1 MADKAILFDSS
12 RCSACQAC
20 VAACKGRFGLGPA
33 SSSEDMA
40 ARAFGRA
47 AVLDEEAPLAVARF
61 ERTLADGGTVWE
73 AARAGCVHCAE
84 APCAEVCP
92 TGALAVSGETGFVTL
107 DAERCVSCH
116 LCAMVCPADAPRHRG
131 ERGELCLCDGCAA
144 EVAEGGVPACVAAC
158 PLDALAFD
166 DRDAVVSRANERA
179 AALRERGWANASV
192 LGVSEQGG
200 HHVVQVMKYGVGGS
214 MHEALASTGEVEWLD
229 AVKAA
234 GPASVGVLGLA
245 AAGAVAGLVSESR
258 KQRTAEAEAAAA
270 SMATF
275 NPLLDNESVEGGEGA
290 DGDAREVVEES
301 ALQAALRRRNALR
314 TKKGATPG
322 AAAAAAL
329 AAVPVEEYHWYNADA
344 AGDDEAEGFEP
355 RLVSCGRA
363 RFGMKDYGV
372 AYGWSGDFAGD
383 TDDTGE
389 IPVIDELS
397 DTGELYDVEE
407 FNRLLAEDAALA
419 EETARAAEA
428 GEADDSG
435 SDDEAESTE
444 AVEAEGSSGDS
455 RETEEAVAE
464 TEEPGVEEAA
474 SDEKDGDSTEE
485 PGV

>member
-1 MADKAILFDSS
+1 MAVKAILFDSS

-92 TGALAVSGETGFVTL
+92 TGALAVSGETGFVSL
-107 DAERCVSCH
+107 DAARCVGCH

-131 ERGELCLCDGCAA
+131 ERGELCLCDGCGA
-144 EVAEGGVPACVAAC
+144 EVAEGSVPACVAAC

-179 AALRERGWANASV
+179 AVLRERGWANASV

-290 DGDAREVVEES
+290 DGDAREVVEET

-314 TKKGATPG
+314 SKKGATP
-322 AAAAAAL
+322 AAAAAAAV
-329 AAVPVEEYHWYNADA
+329 AAVPVEECHWYNADA
-344 AGDDEAEGFEP
+344 VGDDEAEGFEP

-372 AYGWSGDFAGD
+372 ADGWGEDFAGD
-383 TDDTGE
+383 ADDAVE
-389 IPVIDELS
+389 IPVVDELS

-407 FNRLLAEDAALA
+407 FNRLLAEDAAEA
-419 EETARAAEA
+419 EEA
-428 GEADDSG
+428 GETDD
-435 SDDEAESTE
+435 A
-444 AVEAEGSSGDS
+444 
-455 RETEEAVAE
+455 
-464 TEEPGVEEAA
+464 EEPGDPEPADGLEAIDDSKPVDDTGEEESA
-474 SDEKDGDSTEE
+474 TERS
-485 PGV
+485 

>member
-73 AARAGCVHCAE
+73 AARVGCVHCAE

-158 PLDALAFD
+158 PLDALA
-166 DRDAVVSRANERA
+166 
-179 AALRERGWANASV
+179 
-192 LGVSEQGG
+192 
-200 HHVVQVMKYGVGGS
+200 
-214 MHEALASTGEVEWLD
+214 STGEVEWLD
-229 AVKAA
+229 AAKMA
-234 GPASVGVLGLA
+234 GPVSVGVLGLA

-258 KQRTAEAEAAAA
+258 KQRVAETEAAAA
-270 SMATF
+270 SVAAF

-329 AAVPVEEYHWYNADA
+329 AAVPVEEYHWYNAETTD
-344 AGDDEAEGFEP
+344 DDEAEDVEP
-355 RLVSCGRA
+355 RLVSCGRT

-372 AYGWSGDFAGD
+372 ADSWSEDYAGD
-383 TDDTGE
+383 ADDTGE

-428 GEADDSG
+428 GEA
-435 SDDEAESTE
+435 
-444 AVEAEGSSGDS
+444 EAEGADD
-455 RETEEAVAE
+455 A
-464 TEEPGVEEAA
+464 EEPGEADDVEDSGDPNPADGCEAI
-474 SDEKDGDSTEE
+474 DDSEPVDDAEEEESATERS
-485 PGV
+485 

>member
-40 ARAFGRA
+40 ERAFGRA

-92 TGALAVSGETGFVTL
+92 TGALAVGGETGFVTL

-158 PLDALAFD
+158 PLDALAFG

-229 AVKAA
+229 AVKMA
-234 GPASVGVLGLA
+234 GPVSVGVLGLA
-245 AAGAVAGLVSESR
+245 AAGAVAGLAVESSR
-258 KQRTAEAEAAAA
+258 QRAAEAEAAAA
-270 SMATF
+270 SAGTF
-275 NPLLDNESVEGGEGA
+275 NPLLDEENIEGEEGA
-290 DGDAREVVEES
+290 DDEAREVVEES

-314 TKKGATPG
+314 TRKGATP
-322 AAAAAAL
+322 AAAAAAAV
-329 AAVPVEEYHWYNADA
+329 AAVPVEEYHWYNAEMA
-344 AGDDEAEGFEP
+344 DDDGAQDVEP

-372 AYGWSGDFAGD
+372 ADGWGEGFAGD
-383 TDDTGE
+383 ADDADE
-389 IPVIDELS
+389 IPMVDELS

-485 PGV
+485 PEV

>member
-20 VAACKGRFGLGPA
+20 VAACKGRFGLAPSA
-33 SSSEDMA
+33 SDSSSENET

-61 ERTLADGGTVWE
+61 ERTLADGSTVWE
-73 AARAGCVHCAE
+73 AARAGCVHCAQ

-92 TGALAVSGETGFVTL
+92 TGAVAVNGETGFVAL
-107 DAERCVSCH
+107 DAARCVSCH
-116 LCAMVCPADAPRHRG
+116 LCSMVCPAAAPRHRG
-131 ERGELCLCDGCAA
+131 ERGEVLLCDGCAA
-144 EVAEGGVPACVAAC
+144 EVSEGGVPACVAAC

-166 DRDAVVSRANERA
+166 ERDAIVSRANERA

-329 AAVPVEEYHWYNADA
+329 AAVPVEEYHWYNAETTD
-344 AGDDEAEGFEP
+344 DDEAEDVEP

-372 AYGWSGDFAGD
+372 ADGWGEDFAGD
-383 TDDTGE
+383 ADDADE
-389 IPVIDELS
+389 ILVVDELS

-419 EETARAAEA
+419 AEG
-428 GEADDSG
+428 GEADD
-435 SDDEAESTE
+435 A
-444 AVEAEGSSGDS
+444 
-455 RETEEAVAE
+455 
-464 TEEPGVEEAA
+464 EEPGDPEPADELEAIDDSEPVDDTGEEESA
-474 SDEKDGDSTEE
+474 TERS
-485 PGV
+485 

>member
-1 MADKAILFDSS
+1 MAVKAILFDSS

-92 TGALAVSGETGFVTL
+92 TGALAVSGETGFVSL
-107 DAERCVSCH
+107 DAARCVGCH
-116 LCAMVCPADAPRHRG
+116 LCAMVCPAAAPRHRG
-131 ERGELCLCDGCAA
+131 ERGELCLCDGCGA
-144 EVAEGGVPACVAAC
+144 EVAEGSVPACVAAC

-179 AALRERGWANASV
+179 AVLRERGWANASV

-329 AAVPVEEYHWYNADA
+329 AAVPVEEYHWYNAETTD
-344 AGDDEAEGFEP
+344 DDEAEDVEP

-372 AYGWSGDFAGD
+372 ADGWGEDFAGD
-383 TDDTGE
+383 ADDADE
-389 IPVIDELS
+389 ILVVDELS

-419 EETARAAEA
+419 AEG
-428 GEADDSG
+428 GEADD
-435 SDDEAESTE
+435 A
-444 AVEAEGSSGDS
+444 
-455 RETEEAVAE
+455 
-464 TEEPGVEEAA
+464 EEPGDPEPADELEAIDDSEPVDDTGEEESA
-474 SDEKDGDSTEE
+474 TERS
-485 PGV
+485 

>member
-20 VAACKGRFGLGPA
+20 VSACKGRFGLGPA

-47 AVLDEEAPLAVARF
+47 AVLNEEAPLAVARF

-84 APCAEVCP
+84 APCAEACP

-200 HHVVQVMKYGVGGS
+200 HHVVQVMKYGVAGS

-229 AVKAA
+229 AAKMA
-234 GPASVGVLGLA
+234 GPVSVGVLGLA

-258 KQRTAEAEAAAA
+258 KQRVAETEAAAA
-270 SMATF
+270 SVAAF
-275 NPLLDNESVEGGEGA
+275 NPRLDNESVEGGEGA

-329 AAVPVEEYHWYNADA
+329 AAVPVEEYHWYNAETTD
-344 AGDDEAEGFEP
+344 DDEAEDVEP
-355 RLVSCGRA
+355 RLVSCGRT

-372 AYGWSGDFAGD
+372 ADSWSEDYAGD
-383 TDDTGE
+383 ADDTGE

-419 EETARAAEA
+419 EEAALAAEA
-428 GEADDSG
+428 EDAVAPGDLASV
-435 SDDEAESTE
+435 DEAEPAE
-444 AVEAEGSSGDS
+444 AAEAESSSEDIQ
-455 RETEEAVAE
+455 ETEEAIEE
-464 TEEPGVEEAA
+464 TEA
-474 SDEKDGDSTEE
+474 
-485 PGV
+485 

>member
-1 MADKAILFDSS
+1 MAVKAILFDSS

-92 TGALAVSGETGFVTL
+92 TGALAVSGETGFVSL
-107 DAERCVSCH
+107 DAARCVGCH

-131 ERGELCLCDGCAA
+131 ERGELCLCDGCGA
-144 EVAEGGVPACVAAC
+144 EVAEGSVPACVAAC

-179 AALRERGWANASV
+179 AVLR
-192 LGVSEQGG
+192 EQGG

-329 AAVPVEEYHWYNADA
+329 AAVPVEEYHWYNAETTD
-344 AGDDEAEGFEP
+344 DDEAEDVEP

-372 AYGWSGDFAGD
+372 ADGWGEDFAGD
-383 TDDTGE
+383 ADDADE
-389 IPVIDELS
+389 ILVVDELS

-419 EETARAAEA
+419 AEG
-428 GEADDSG
+428 GEADD
-435 SDDEAESTE
+435 A
-444 AVEAEGSSGDS
+444 
-455 RETEEAVAE
+455 
-464 TEEPGVEEAA
+464 EEPDDPEPADELEAIDDSEPVDDTGEEESA
-474 SDEKDGDSTEE
+474 TERS
-485 PGV
+485 

>member
-200 HHVVQVMKYGVGGS
+200 HHVVQVMKYGVAGS

-229 AVKAA
+229 AAKMA
-234 GPASVGVLGLA
+234 GPVSVGVLGLA

-258 KQRTAEAEAAAA
+258 KQRVAETEAAAA
-270 SMATF
+270 SVAAF

-290 DGDAREVVEES
+290 DGDAREVVEET
-301 ALQAALRRRNALR
+301 ALQAALRRR
-314 TKKGATPG
+314 
-322 AAAAAAL
+322 
-329 AAVPVEEYHWYNADA
+329 
-344 AGDDEAEGFEP
+344 
-355 RLVSCGRA
+355 S
-363 RFGMKDYGV
+363 
-372 AYGWSGDFAGD
+372 
-383 TDDTGE
+383 
-389 IPVIDELS
+389 
-397 DTGELYDVEE
+397 
-407 FNRLLAEDAALA
+407 LLAEQ
-419 EETARAAEA
+419 
-428 GEADDSG
+428 SWQ
-435 SDDEAESTE
+435 
-444 AVEAEGSSGDS
+444 
-455 RETEEAVAE
+455 
-464 TEEPGVEEAA
+464 
-474 SDEKDGDSTEE
+474 
-485 PGV
+485 

>member
-1 MADKAILFDSS
+1 MAVKAILFDSS

-92 TGALAVSGETGFVTL
+92 TGALAVSGETGFVSL
-107 DAERCVSCH
+107 DAARCVGCH

-131 ERGELCLCDGCAA
+131 ERGELCLCDGCGA
-144 EVAEGGVPACVAAC
+144 EVAEGSVPACVAAC

-179 AALRERGWANASV
+179 AVLRERGWANASV

-290 DGDAREVVEES
+290 DGDAREVVEET

-314 TKKGATPG
+314 SKKGATP
-322 AAAAAAL
+322 AAAAAAAV

-344 AGDDEAEGFEP
+344 VGDDEAEGFEP

-372 AYGWSGDFAGD
+372 ADGWGEDFAGD
-383 TDDTGE
+383 ADDAVE
-389 IPVIDELS
+389 IPVVDELS

-407 FNRLLAEDAALA
+407 FNRLLVEDAAL
-419 EETARAAEA
+419 AAEA
-428 GEADDSG
+428 GEA
-435 SDDEAESTE
+435 EE
-444 AVEAEGSSGDS
+444 SGD
-455 RETEEAVAE
+455 A
-464 TEEPGVEEAA
+464 EEPGDPEPADGLEAIDDSKPVDDTGEEESA
-474 SDEKDGDSTEE
+474 TERS
-485 PGV
+485 

>member
-20 VAACKGRFGLGPA
+20 VAACTGRFGLAPSA
-33 SSSEDMA
+33 SDSSSENET

-61 ERTLADGGTVWE
+61 ERTLADGGVVWE
-73 AARAGCVHCAE
+73 AARAGCVHCAQ

-92 TGALAVSGETGFVTL
+92 TGAVAVNGETGFVAL
-107 DAERCVSCH
+107 DAARCVSCH
-116 LCAMVCPADAPRHRG
+116 LCSMVCPAAAPRHRG
-131 ERGELCLCDGCAA
+131 ERGEVLLCDGCAA
-144 EVAEGGVPACVAAC
+144 EVSEGGVPACVAAC

-166 DRDAVVSRANERA
+166 ERDAVVSRANERA
-179 AALRERGWANASV
+179 AALRERGWAAASV

-229 AVKAA
+229 AVKMA
-234 GPASVGVLGLA
+234 GPVSVGVLGLA
-245 AAGAVAGLVSESR
+245 AAGAVAGLAVESSR
-258 KQRTAEAEAAAA
+258 QRAAEAEAAAA
-270 SMATF
+270 SAGTF
-275 NPLLDNESVEGGEGA
+275 TPLLDEENIEGGEGT
-290 DGDAREVVEES
+290 DGDAREVVEET

-314 TKKGATPG
+314 SKKGATP
-322 AAAAAAL
+322 AAAAAAAV

-344 AGDDEAEGFEP
+344 VGDDEAEGFEP

-372 AYGWSGDFAGD
+372 ADGWGEDFAGD
-383 TDDTGE
+383 ADDAVE
-389 IPVIDELS
+389 IPVVDELS

-419 EETARAAEA
+419 AEA
-428 GEADDSG
+428 GEA
-435 SDDEAESTE
+435 EE
-444 AVEAEGSSGDS
+444 SGD
-455 RETEEAVAE
+455 A
-464 TEEPGVEEAA
+464 EEPGDPEPADGLEAIDDSKPVDDTGEEESA
-474 SDEKDGDSTEE
+474 TERS
-485 PGV
+485 

>member
-40 ARAFGRA
+40 VRAFGRA

-61 ERTLADGGTVWE
+61 ERTLADGGVVWE

-84 APCAEVCP
+84 ASCVEVCP
-92 TGALAVSGETGFVTL
+92 TGALAVSGETGFVAL

-131 ERGELCLCDGCAA
+131 ERGELCLCDGCAV

-179 AALRERGWANASV
+179 AALRERGWAAASV

-200 HHVVQVMKYGVGGS
+200 HHVVQVMKYGITGS

-229 AVKAA
+229 AAKMA
-234 GPASVGVLGLA
+234 GPVSVGVLGLA
-245 AAGAVAGLVSESR
+245 AAGAVAGLAVESSR
-258 KQRTAEAEAAAA
+258 QRAAEAEAAAA
-270 SMATF
+270 SAGTF
-275 NPLLDNESVEGGEGA
+275 NPLLDEENIEGGEGT
-290 DGDAREVVEES
+290 DGDAREVVEET

-314 TKKGATPG
+314 SKKGATP
-322 AAAAAAL
+322 AAAAAAAV

-344 AGDDEAEGFEP
+344 VGDDEAEGFEP

-372 AYGWSGDFAGD
+372 ADGWGEDFAGD

-419 EETARAAEA
+419 EEA
-428 GEADDSG
+428 GETDD
-435 SDDEAESTE
+435 A
-444 AVEAEGSSGDS
+444 
-455 RETEEAVAE
+455 
-464 TEEPGVEEAA
+464 EEPGDPEPADGLEAIDDSEPVDDAEEEESA
-474 SDEKDGDSTEE
+474 TERS
-485 PGV
+485 

>member
-1 MADKAILFDSS
+1 MAVKAILFDSS

-92 TGALAVSGETGFVTL
+92 TGALAVSGETGFVSL
-107 DAERCVSCH
+107 DAARCVGCH

-131 ERGELCLCDGCAA
+131 ERGELCLCDGCGA
-144 EVAEGGVPACVAAC
+144 EVAEGSVPACVAAC

-179 AALRERGWANASV
+179 AVLRERGWANASV
-192 LGVSEQGG
+192 LGVSEQG
-200 HHVVQVMKYGVGGS
+200 VQVMKYGVGGS

-329 AAVPVEEYHWYNADA
+329 AAVPVEEYHWYNAETTD
-344 AGDDEAEGFEP
+344 DDEAEDVEP

-372 AYGWSGDFAGD
+372 ADGWGEDFAGD
-383 TDDTGE
+383 ADDADE
-389 IPVIDELS
+389 ILVVDELS

-419 EETARAAEA
+419 AEG
-428 GEADDSG
+428 GEADD
-435 SDDEAESTE
+435 A
-444 AVEAEGSSGDS
+444 
-455 RETEEAVAE
+455 
-464 TEEPGVEEAA
+464 EEPGDPEPADELEAIDDSEPVDDTGEEESA
-474 SDEKDGDSTEE
+474 TERS
-485 PGV
+485 

>member
-1 MADKAILFDSS
+1 M
-12 RCSACQAC
+12 
-20 VAACKGRFGLGPA
+20 
-33 SSSEDMA
+33 
-40 ARAFGRA
+40 
-47 AVLDEEAPLAVARF
+47 
-61 ERTLADGGTVWE
+61 
-73 AARAGCVHCAE
+73 
-84 APCAEVCP
+84 
-92 TGALAVSGETGFVTL
+92 
-107 DAERCVSCH
+107 
-116 LCAMVCPADAPRHRG
+116 CAMVCPADAPRHRG
-131 ERGELCLCDGCAA
+131 ERGELCLCDGCGA
-144 EVAEGGVPACVAAC
+144 EVAEGSVPACVAAC

-179 AALRERGWANASV
+179 AVLRERGWANASV

-314 TKKGATPG
+314 TKKGAMPG

-329 AAVPVEEYHWYNADA
+329 AAVPVGEYHWYNAETTD
-344 AGDDEAEGFEP
+344 DDEAEDVEP
-355 RLVSCGRA
+355 RLVSCGVVRHE
-363 RFGMKDYGV
+363 GHGV
-372 AYGWSGDFAGD
+372 ADSWSEDYAGD
-383 TDDTGE
+383 ADDTGE

-419 EETARAAEA
+419 AEG
-428 GEADDSG
+428 GEADD
-435 SDDEAESTE
+435 A
-444 AVEAEGSSGDS
+444 
-455 RETEEAVAE
+455 
-464 TEEPGVEEAA
+464 EEPGDPEPADELEAIDDSEPVDDAEEEESA
-474 SDEKDGDSTEE
+474 TERS
-485 PGV
+485 

>member
-1 MADKAILFDSS
+1 MADKAILFDGS

-20 VAACKGRFGLGPA
+20 VAACKGRFGLAPSA
-33 SSSEDMA
+33 FDSSSENET

-61 ERTLADGGTVWE
+61 ERTLADGGVVWE
-73 AARAGCVHCAE
+73 AARAGCVHCAQ

-92 TGALAVSGETGFVTL
+92 TGAVAASGETGFVTL

-166 DRDAVVSRANERA
+166 ERDAVVSWANERA
-179 AALRERGWANASV
+179 AALRERGWAAASV

-229 AVKAA
+229 AVKMA
-234 GPASVGVLGLA
+234 GPVSVGVLGLA
-245 AAGAVAGLVSESR
+245 AAGAVAGLAVESSR
-258 KQRTAEAEAAAA
+258 QRAAEAEAAAA
-270 SMATF
+270 SAGTF
-275 NPLLDNESVEGGEGA
+275 NPLLDEEKIEGEEGA
-290 DGDAREVVEES
+290 DDEAREVVEES

-314 TKKGATPG
+314 TRKGATP
-322 AAAAAAL
+322 AAAAAAAV
-329 AAVPVEEYHWYNADA
+329 AAVPVEEYHWYNAEMA
-344 AGDDEAEGFEP
+344 DDDGAQDVEP

-372 AYGWSGDFAGD
+372 ADGWGEDFAGD

-419 EETARAAEA
+419 EEA
-428 GEADDSG
+428 GETDD
-435 SDDEAESTE
+435 A
-444 AVEAEGSSGDS
+444 
-455 RETEEAVAE
+455 
-464 TEEPGVEEAA
+464 EEPGDPEPADELEAIDDSEPVDDAEEEESA
-474 SDEKDGDSTEE
+474 TERS
-485 PGV
+485 

>member
-1 MADKAILFDSS
+1 MAVKAILFDSS

-92 TGALAVSGETGFVTL
+92 TGALAVSGETGFVSL
-107 DAERCVSCH
+107 DAARCVGCH

-131 ERGELCLCDGCAA
+131 ERGELCLCDGCGA
-144 EVAEGGVPACVAAC
+144 EVAEGSVPACVAAC

-179 AALRERGWANASV
+179 AVLRERGWANASV
-192 LGVSEQGG
+192 LGVSG

-329 AAVPVEEYHWYNADA
+329 AAVPVEEYHWYNAETTD
-344 AGDDEAEGFEP
+344 DDEAEDVEP

-372 AYGWSGDFAGD
+372 ADGWGEDFAGD
-383 TDDTGE
+383 ADDADE
-389 IPVIDELS
+389 ILVVDELS

-419 EETARAAEA
+419 AEG
-428 GEADDSG
+428 GEADD
-435 SDDEAESTE
+435 A
-444 AVEAEGSSGDS
+444 
-455 RETEEAVAE
+455 
-464 TEEPGVEEAA
+464 EEPGDPEPADELEAIDDSEPVDDTGEEESA
-474 SDEKDGDSTEE
+474 TERS
-485 PGV
+485 

>member
-1 MADKAILFDSS
+1 MAVKAILFDSS

-20 VAACKGRFGLGPA
+20 VAACKGRFGLAPSA
-33 SSSEDMA
+33 SDSSSENET

-61 ERTLADGGTVWE
+61 ERTLADGSTVWE
-73 AARAGCVHCAE
+73 AARAGCVHCAQ

-92 TGALAVSGETGFVTL
+92 TGAVAVNGETGFVAL
-107 DAERCVSCH
+107 DAARCVSCH
-116 LCAMVCPADAPRHRG
+116 LCSMVCPAAAPRHRG
-131 ERGELCLCDGCAA
+131 ERGEVLLCDGCAA
-144 EVAEGGVPACVAAC
+144 EVSEGGVPACVAAC

-166 DRDAVVSRANERA
+166 ERDAIVSRANERA
-179 AALRERGWANASV
+179 AALRERGWAAASV

-200 HHVVQVMKYGVGGS
+200 HRVVQVMKYGVGGS

-329 AAVPVEEYHWYNADA
+329 AAVPVEEYHWYNAETTD
-344 AGDDEAEGFEP
+344 DDEAEDVEP

-372 AYGWSGDFAGD
+372 ADGWGEDFAGD
-383 TDDTGE
+383 ADDADE
-389 IPVIDELS
+389 ILVVDELS

-419 EETARAAEA
+419 AEG
-428 GEADDSG
+428 GEADD
-435 SDDEAESTE
+435 A
-444 AVEAEGSSGDS
+444 
-455 RETEEAVAE
+455 
-464 TEEPGVEEAA
+464 EEPGDPEPADELEAIDDSEPVDDTGEEESA
-474 SDEKDGDSTEE
+474 TERS
-485 PGV
+485 

>member
-33 SSSEDMA
+33 VPSEDTA

-61 ERTLADGGTVWE
+61 ERTLADGGVVWE
-73 AARAGCVHCAE
+73 AARAGCVHCAQ

-92 TGALAVSGETGFVTL
+92 TGAVAVNGETGFVAL
-107 DAERCVSCH
+107 DAARCVSCH
-116 LCAMVCPADAPRHRG
+116 LCSMVCPAAAPRHRG
-131 ERGELCLCDGCAA
+131 ERGEVLLCDGCAA
-144 EVAEGGVPACVAAC
+144 EVSEGGVPACVAAC

-200 HHVVQVMKYGVGGS
+200 HHVVQVMKYGVAGS

-229 AVKAA
+229 AAKMA
-234 GPASVGVLGLA
+234 GPVSVGVLGLA

-258 KQRTAEAEAAAA
+258 KQRVAETEAAAA
-270 SMATF
+270 SVAAF

-314 TKKGATPG
+314 SRKGATP
-322 AAAAAAL
+322 AAAAAAAV

-344 AGDDEAEGFEP
+344 ASDDEAEGFEP

-372 AYGWSGDFAGD
+372 ADGWGEDFAGD
-383 TDDTGE
+383 ADDADE
-389 IPVIDELS
+389 IPVVDELS

-419 EETARAAEA
+419 EETALAAEA
-428 GEADDSG
+428 GEADD
-435 SDDEAESTE
+435 A
-444 AVEAEGSSGDS
+444 
-455 RETEEAVAE
+455 
-464 TEEPGVEEAA
+464 EEPGDPEPADELEAIDDSEPVDDAEEEESA
-474 SDEKDGDSTEE
+474 TERS
-485 PGV
+485 

>member
-61 ERTLADGGTVWE
+61 ERTLADGSTVWE

-92 TGALAVSGETGFVTL
+92 TGALAVGGETGFVTL

-179 AALRERGWANASV
+179 AALRERGWAAASV

-229 AVKAA
+229 AVKMA
-234 GPASVGVLGLA
+234 GPVSVGVLGLA
-245 AAGAVAGLVSESR
+245 AAGAVAGLAVESSR
-258 KQRTAEAEAAAA
+258 QRAAEAEAAVA
-270 SMATF
+270 SAGTF
-275 NPLLDNESVEGGEGA
+275 NPLLDEENIEGGEGA

-314 TKKGATPG
+314 SKKGATP
-322 AAAAAAL
+322 AAAAAAAV

-344 AGDDEAEGFEP
+344 AGDDEMEGFEP
-355 RLVSCGRA
+355 RLVSCGRE
-363 RFGMKDYGV
+363 RFGMKDYSV
-372 AYGWSGDFAGD
+372 ADGWNEDFAGD
-383 TDDTGE
+383 ADDIGE
-389 IPVIDELS
+389 IPVVDELS

-419 EETARAAEA
+419 EEAALAAEA
-428 GEADDSG
+428 EVVDD
-435 SDDEAESTE
+435 A
-444 AVEAEGSSGDS
+444 
-455 RETEEAVAE
+455 
-464 TEEPGVEEAA
+464 EEPGDSVPADELEAIDDSKPVDDAEEEESA
-474 SDEKDGDSTEE
+474 TERS
-485 PGV
+485 

>member
-1 MADKAILFDSS
+1 MAVKAILFDSS

-92 TGALAVSGETGFVTL
+92 TGALAVSGETGFVSL
-107 DAERCVSCH
+107 DAARCVGCH

-131 ERGELCLCDGCAA
+131 ERGELCLCDGCGA
-144 EVAEGGVPACVAAC
+144 EVAEGSVPACVAAC

-179 AALRERGWANASV
+179 AVLRERGWANASV

-245 AAGAVAGLVSESR
+245 AAGLVSESR

-329 AAVPVEEYHWYNADA
+329 AAVPVEEYHWYNAETTD
-344 AGDDEAEGFEP
+344 DDEAEDVEP

-372 AYGWSGDFAGD
+372 ADGWGEDFAGD
-383 TDDTGE
+383 ADDADE
-389 IPVIDELS
+389 ILVVDELS

-419 EETARAAEA
+419 AEG
-428 GEADDSG
+428 GEADD
-435 SDDEAESTE
+435 A
-444 AVEAEGSSGDS
+444 
-455 RETEEAVAE
+455 
-464 TEEPGVEEAA
+464 EEPGDPEPADELEAIDDSEPVDDTGEEESA
-474 SDEKDGDSTEE
+474 TERS
-485 PGV
+485 

>member
-20 VAACKGRFGLGPA
+20 VAACKGRFGLAPSA
-33 SSSEDMA
+33 SDSSSENET
-40 ARAFGRA
+40 ARACGRA
-47 AVLDEEAPLAVARF
+47 AVLDAEAPLAVARF
-61 ERTLADGGTVWE
+61 ERTLADGSPGWE
-73 AARAGCVHCAE
+73 AARAGCVHCAQ

-92 TGALAVSGETGFVTL
+92 TGAVAVNGETGFVAL
-107 DAERCVSCH
+107 DAARCVSCH
-116 LCAMVCPADAPRHRG
+116 LCSMVCPAAAPRHRG
-131 ERGELCLCDGCAA
+131 ERGEVLLCDGCAA
-144 EVAEGGVPACVAAC
+144 EVSEGGVPACVAAC

-179 AALRERGWANASV
+179 AVLRERGWANASV

-329 AAVPVEEYHWYNADA
+329 AAVPVEEYHWYNAETTD
-344 AGDDEAEGFEP
+344 DDEAEDVEP

-372 AYGWSGDFAGD
+372 ADGWGEDFAGD
-383 TDDTGE
+383 ADDADE
-389 IPVIDELS
+389 ILVVDELS

-419 EETARAAEA
+419 AEG
-428 GEADDSG
+428 GEADD
-435 SDDEAESTE
+435 A
-444 AVEAEGSSGDS
+444 
-455 RETEEAVAE
+455 
-464 TEEPGVEEAA
+464 EEPGDPEPADELEAIDDSEPVDDTGEEESA
-474 SDEKDGDSTEE
+474 TERS
-485 PGV
+485 

>member
-92 TGALAVSGETGFVTL
+92 TGAVAVNGETGFVAL
-107 DAERCVSCH
+107 DAARCVSCH
-116 LCAMVCPADAPRHRG
+116 LCSIVCPAAAPRHRG
-131 ERGELCLCDGCAA
+131 ERGEVLLCDGCTA
-144 EVAEGGVPACVAAC
+144 EVSEGGVPACVAAC

-166 DRDAVVSRANERA
+166 ERDAIVSRANERA
-179 AALRERGWANASV
+179 AALRERGWAAASV

-229 AVKAA
+229 AVTAA

-329 AAVPVEEYHWYNADA
+329 AAVPVEEYHWYNAETTD
-344 AGDDEAEGFEP
+344 DDEAEDVEP

-372 AYGWSGDFAGD
+372 ADGWGEDFAGD
-383 TDDTGE
+383 ADDAVE
-389 IPVIDELS
+389 IPVVDELS

-419 EETARAAEA
+419 AEA
-428 GEADDSG
+428 GEA
-435 SDDEAESTE
+435 EE
-444 AVEAEGSSGDS
+444 SGD
-455 RETEEAVAE
+455 A
-464 TEEPGVEEAA
+464 EEPGDPEPADGLEAIDDSKPVDDTGEEESA
-474 SDEKDGDSTEE
+474 TERS
-485 PGV
+485 

>member
-1 MADKAILFDSS
+1 MAVKAILFDSS

-92 TGALAVSGETGFVTL
+92 TGALAVSGETGFVSL
-107 DAERCVSCH
+107 DAARCVGCH
-116 LCAMVCPADAPRHRG
+116 LCAMVCPADAPRPRG
-131 ERGELCLCDGCAA
+131 ERGELCLCDGCGA
-144 EVAEGGVPACVAAC
+144 EVAEGSVPACVAAC

-179 AALRERGWANASV
+179 AVLRERGWANASV

-329 AAVPVEEYHWYNADA
+329 AAVPVEEYHWYNAETTD
-344 AGDDEAEGFEP
+344 DDEAEDVEP

-372 AYGWSGDFAGD
+372 ADGWGEDFAGD
-383 TDDTGE
+383 ADDADE
-389 IPVIDELS
+389 ILVVDELS

-419 EETARAAEA
+419 AEG
-428 GEADDSG
+428 GEADD
-435 SDDEAESTE
+435 A
-444 AVEAEGSSGDS
+444 
-455 RETEEAVAE
+455 
-464 TEEPGVEEAA
+464 EEPGDPEPADELEAIDDSEPVDDTGEEESA
-474 SDEKDGDSTEE
+474 TERS
-485 PGV
+485 

>member
-1 MADKAILFDSS
+1 MAVKAILFDSS

-92 TGALAVSGETGFVTL
+92 TGALAVSGETGFVSL
-107 DAERCVSCH
+107 DAARCVGCH
-116 LCAMVCPADAPRHRG
+116 LCAMVCSADAPRHRG
-131 ERGELCLCDGCAA
+131 ERGELCLCDGCGA
-144 EVAEGGVPACVAAC
+144 EVAEGSVPACVAAC

-179 AALRERGWANASV
+179 AVLRERGWANASV

-329 AAVPVEEYHWYNADA
+329 AAVPVEEYHWYNAETTD
-344 AGDDEAEGFEP
+344 DDEAEDVEP

-372 AYGWSGDFAGD
+372 ADGWGEDFAGD
-383 TDDTGE
+383 ADDADE
-389 IPVIDELS
+389 ILVVDELS

-407 FNRLLAEDAALA
+407 FNRLLVEDAALA
-419 EETARAAEA
+419 AEG
-428 GEADDSG
+428 GEADD
-435 SDDEAESTE
+435 A
-444 AVEAEGSSGDS
+444 
-455 RETEEAVAE
+455 
-464 TEEPGVEEAA
+464 EEPGDPEPADELEAIDDSEPVDDTGEEESA
-474 SDEKDGDSTEE
+474 TERS
-485 PGV
+485 

>member
-61 ERTLADGGTVWE
+61 ERTLADGSTVWE

-92 TGALAVSGETGFVTL
+92 TGALAVGGETGFVTL

-200 HHVVQVMKYGVGGS
+200 HHVVQVMKYGVAGS
-214 MHEALASTGEVEWLD
+214 MHEALVSTGEVEWLD
-229 AVKAA
+229 AAKMA

-270 SMATF
+270 SVATF
-275 NPLLDNESVEGGEGA
+275 NPCLTTRALKAGRA
-290 DGDAREVVEES
+290 PMAMRARS
-301 ALQAALRRRNALR
+301 WKRPLFRPPCAA
-314 TKKGATPG
+314 ATPC
-322 AAAAAAL
+322 
-329 AAVPVEEYHWYNADA
+329 VPGRAPHRPP
-344 AGDDEAEGFEP
+344 P
-355 RLVSCGRA
+355 RLLQWPPYRWRSTTGTTLMLRA
-363 RFGMKDYGV
+363 TMRRK
-372 AYGWSGDFAGD
+372 AS
-383 TDDTGE
+383 
-389 IPVIDELS
+389 S
-397 DTGELYDVEE
+397 
-407 FNRLLAEDAALA
+407 
-419 EETARAAEA
+419 RAW
-428 GEADDSG
+428 
-435 SDDEAESTE
+435 
-444 AVEAEGSSGDS
+444 
-455 RETEEAVAE
+455 
-464 TEEPGVEEAA
+464 
-474 SDEKDGDSTEE
+474 
-485 PGV
+485 